1 MLHISGISGVVGAKD
16 IHHICGQKFLDIF
29 KPLMRPT
36 QLLPS
41 IRLYALAR
49 HKLRIRHVSR
59 RRIHNFTPS
68 VHRCCCCC
76 CCETFDF
83 YAVGKVGAKEKK
95 KSQLLE
101 KSQLNDVKF
110 NDSHRVN

>member
-1 MLHISGISGVVGAKD
+1 MLHMISGISGVIGAKD

-29 KPLMRPT
+29 KPLRRPT

-41 IRLYALAR
+41 ILLYASAR

-59 RRIHNFTPS
+59 RRIHNFTPY
-68 VHRCCCCC
+68 VHCCCCC

-83 YAVGKVGAKEKK
+83 YAGGKVSAKEK
-95 KSQLLE
+95 KSQLL
-101 KSQLNDVKF
+101 DVKF